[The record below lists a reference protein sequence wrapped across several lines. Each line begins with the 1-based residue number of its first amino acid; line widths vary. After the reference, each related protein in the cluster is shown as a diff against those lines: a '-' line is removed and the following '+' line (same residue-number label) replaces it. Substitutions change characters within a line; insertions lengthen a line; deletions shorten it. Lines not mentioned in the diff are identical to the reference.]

1 MPSARN
7 WEDSVTLPR
16 EEVLEGLQD
25 ELVRFGELVGSL
37 SPDELAQPTRCAGW
51 TVGDVAAHM
60 IGDMADITSG
70 RFDRLGNP
78 ELNQSVVDERK
89 GMTAAELV
97 EELQG
102 VQKAGVDIMAVIDD
116 DAWAG
121 PAPGDLGIPLG
132 EGVEALWYDAYV
144 HGEDIRAALGRPS
157 TTGPGLKASVSHVAD
172 LLTTAGWGPATLA
185 LDGMPEFTVS
195 GGGGRRVTGDP
206 LEFVLAAT
214 GRTDPAPLGL
224 DETVN
229 VYREQ

>member
-1 MPSARN
+1 
-7 WEDSVTLPR
+7 VTLPR

-70 RFDRLGNP
+70 RFDRVGNP
-78 ELNQSVVDERK
+78 ELSQSIVDERK
-89 GMTAAELV
+89 GNTAAELV

-102 VQKAGVDIMAVIDD
+102 VQKAGADIMAVLDD

-121 PAPGDLGIPLG
+121 PAPGDFGIPMG

-144 HGEDIRAALGRPS
+144 HGEDIRAALGRPA
-157 TTGPGLKASVSHVAD
+157 TTGPGLRASVSHLAD
-172 LLTTAGWGPATLA
+172 LLSQQSWGPATLA
-185 LDGMPEFTVS
+185 LDGMSEFPVS
-195 GGGGRRVTGDP
+195 GGGGQRVTGDP

-214 GRTDPAPLGL
+214 GRTDPSTLGL
-224 DETVN
+224 DDTVN